1 MLVQRHPLC
10 VKGEAM
16 TSRTVVVGMGTA
28 LVLSNAFWLYDS
40 VNRSVTVDH
49 QATEIIRQRARV
61 NLLTKLVV
69 EYPRE
74 TDAGEAYAFLQA
86 RFPDAV
92 VKLNSDSVE
101 FGEMR
106 FEHENGKLQRIV
118 PF

>member
-1 MLVQRHPLC
+1 
-10 VKGEAM
+10 M
-16 TSRTVVVGMGTA
+16 TSKTLLVGIGTA

-40 VNRSVTVDH
+40 INRSVAVDH
-49 QATEIIRQRARV
+49 QATELVRQRARV
-61 NLLTKLVV
+61 NLLTQLLL

-74 TDAGEAYAFLQA
+74 ADASQAYAVLKA

-92 VKLNSDSVE
+92 VKLEGDTVE

-106 FEHENGKLQRIV
+106 FEHGNGKLQRVV